1 MGDAPDQVPA
11 QPVQSEAVQS
21 ETVESEPVQLD
32 EVMLAMD
39 VVDTLRHREH
49 LIAKELAAGA
59 RDEDMVERLREIY
72 AAQGIDVP
80 DRILSEGVEALKEN
94 RFVYTPKGS
103 PGARRWAHIWVRRG
117 RYGAMVLGLV
127 LLVTVALF
135 GYDAAVRAP
144 RRALVNDL
152 GETRAAVLALSEVP
166 DASARANDL
175 YRQAQLALDR
185 GDTGAAGTAL
195 DELERLLSQ
204 LEVAY
209 TLRIVTD
216 PVTGVWRVPDL
227 NTGARNYYVIVE
239 AIGSGGRRVG
249 VPVESE
255 ETGVVQTVDTW
266 GLRVD
271 EDTFERVRQDKLD
284 DGIIQDDTFGVKR
297 AGFLEPDYEFPTT
310 GDAITEWD

>member
-1 MGDAPDQVPA
+1 MADDPA
-11 QPVQSEAVQS
+11 QAP
-21 ETVESEPVQLD
+21 TEPVQLD

-80 DRILSEGVEALKEN
+80 DRILTEGVEALKEN

-103 PGARRWAHIWVRRG
+103 PGARRWALLWVRRG
-117 RYGAMVLGLV
+117 RYAAGLLGLV
-127 LLVTVALF
+127 LLVAVALF

-144 RRALVNDL
+144 RRALANDL
-152 GETRAAVLALSEVP
+152 SETRAAVLALSEVP
-166 DASARANDL
+166 EASSRANDL

-185 GDTGAAGTAL
+185 GDDGAARSAL
-195 DELERLLSQ
+195 SELERLMSQ
-204 LEVAY
+204 LEAAY

-216 PVTGVWRVPDL
+216 PVTGVWRVPDV

-239 AIGSGGRRVG
+239 AIGSGGRRVS

-255 ETGVVQTVDTW
+255 ETGVVQAVSTW

-297 AGFLEPDYEFPTT
+297 AGFLEPDYEYPTT